1 LIYQKQKAM
10 NTAKSVILTA
20 IYFKGIEEVKKQA
33 KQLAEDS
40 LCTESYVR
48 GIIRQVEKKQNHYS

>member
-1 LIYQKQKAM
+1 M

-48 GIIRQVEKKQNHYS
+48 SIIRQVEKNKIIIRK